1 MKTNE
6 EQVKWRRT
14 RNKKYKDEEWI
25 RRTKKNIVEEEDDE
39 EYEKEE
45 EEIKKIWKTSK
56 SMNSGEQDEWRWMKT
71 NEEQVKWRRIRNKKN
86 EDEEWKRIMNKKNE

>member
-45 EEIKKIWKTSK
+45 EKIKKYEKPVKVWIVGNKT
-56 SMNSGEQDEWRWMKT
+56 NEDEWRQMKNKSNEEELGTRRMKT
-71 NEEQVKWRRIRNKKN
+71 RNEN
-86 EDEEWKRIMNKKNE
+86 E